1 MVQTSKGFLN
11 EIHNML
17 GRMCVPVIKGDV
29 DKDIKT
35 TQKLSLTDP
44 LPEN

>member
-1 MVQTSKGFLN
+1 MVQISEGFLD

-17 GRMCVPVIKGDV
+17 GRMRVKVIKSAV

-35 TQKLSLTDP
+35 TQELNLTDP
-44 LPEN
+44 LPED